1 MSLTIGMFTDGPV
14 FDGNSIDGGALGGAE
29 TCFVQ
34 MARSLARLGHEVMAL
49 NNCQASLEMDVVSWL
64 PLRKSLQLLAGQTF
78 DVMIVSRFF
87 GFFSLP
93 IKSRLKVL
101 WNHDTLD
108 DARALRGIHDEID
121 LFLVLSKFHRD
132 NYLTRL
138 PQLDDRTVVTRNG
151 LDLALIE
158 AASKAA
164 KKVEGKIM
172 YSSRPERGLRV
183 LLESIWPRLRK
194 SRPDLK
200 LHVCGYVV
208 DDSLLDPS
216 LKELHAHLA
225 LLIERDDSIV
235 NLGALAKEDYYRH
248 LAESKIL
255 AYPSTFPEVSC
266 LAVLEAHALGP
277 AVFPAD
283 LCALSEAVVFPE
295 FMIAGRPQT
304 TAYQDAY
311 VDRALKMI
319 DRKERTESL
328 VAKAKSIVRA
338 RHDWDLIASE
348 WMRIFN
354 LALQSKER
362 RSGVLEVQQRVRDA
376 LLV

>member
-1 MSLTIGMFTDGPV
+1 
-14 FDGNSIDGGALGGAE
+14 
-29 TCFVQ
+29 
-34 MARSLARLGHEVMAL
+34 
-49 NNCQASLEMDVVSWL
+49 
-64 PLRKSLQLLAGQTF
+64 
-78 DVMIVSRFF
+78 
-87 GFFSLP
+87 
-93 IKSRLKVL
+93 
-101 WNHDTLD
+101 
-108 DARALRGIHDEID
+108 
-121 LFLVLSKFHRD
+121 
-132 NYLTRL
+132 
-138 PQLDDRTVVTRNG
+138 
-151 LDLALIE
+151 
-158 AASKAA
+158 
-164 KKVEGKIM
+164 M

-183 LLESIWPRLRK
+183 LLESIWPRLSK

-248 LAESKIL
+248 LAESQIL

-266 LAVLEAHALGP
+266 LAVLEAQALGT
-277 AVFPAD
+277 AVLTSD
-283 LCALSEAVVFPE
+283 LFALSESVVIPE
-295 FMIAGRPQT
+295 FKISGRPQT

-376 LLV
+376 PGMTTIWPSFAGPSPRPRPS